1 MLDDDNSIAL
11 PPELNPGPVTIN
23 EVDRRISAWISSE
36 REHTHELLVE
46 LVRQL
51 EVEGLAGPP
60 GPRGEPGPTGTLP
73 VVKVWQPDTVHYG
86 GDVVTHAGA
95 TWQAVR
101 DTGQAPPA
109 KDWMCL
115 AAPARSPRVR
125 GNHDADATYL
135 ELDMVVRDG
144 GVWIARRD
152 DPGPC
157 PGDGWQLLVRDGKPG
172 TPGAVGLRGPQ
183 GERGP
188 KGEDGK
194 ALTIIDWRLDCAAYE
209 ATPVMSD
216 GTHGAVLKLRGLFE
230 QFLGE
235 TR

>member
-1 MLDDDNSIAL
+1 MLDDNNSIAL
-11 PPELNPGPVTIN
+11 PPELNAGPVTIN
-23 EVDRRISAWISSE
+23 EVDRRISAWIRGE

-46 LVRQL
+46 LLRQL
-51 EVEGLAGPP
+51 EVEGMAGPP
-60 GPRGEPGPTGTLP
+60 GPRGEQGPVGTLP
-73 VVKVWQPDTVHYG
+73 TVKVWQPDVVHYE

-109 KDWMCL
+109 RDWLCL
-115 AAPARSPRVR
+115 AAPARSSKVR
-125 GNHDADATYL
+125 GNYDADASYL
-135 ELDMVVRDG
+135 ELDIVVCDRA
-144 GVWIARRD
+144 VWIARRD
-152 DPGPC
+152 APGAC
-157 PGDGWQLLVRDGKPG
+157 PGRGWQLLVRDGKPG
-172 TPGAVGLRGPQ
+172 APGAVGLRGPQ

-194 ALTIIDWRLDCAAYE
+194 ALTIIGWRLDCAAYE

-216 GTHGAVLKLRGLFE
+216 GTQGAALKLRGLFE
-230 QFLGE
+230 QFFGE